1 MRRADRLFQLVQ
13 HLRVRRFATGDQI
26 ARDLGV
32 SIRTVYRDVQDLE
45 RSGIPIRGEAGV
57 GYRLERGYELP
68 PLTFNSEELEG
79 LVLGARL
86 VAAWA
91 DPELAAAVSSAMT
104 KIEAVVPEALR
115 RVLLDTA
122 LFAPG
127 GAWSAAMARELP
139 LLRRAIGERCRIRFG
154 YTRGDGEQSE
164 RTVRPLGLFFWGSK
178 WTLAAWC
185 ELRDDY
191 RTFRPDRM
199 QDVKLTGDTFAPE
212 DGPSLATF
220 LQRWDEHF
228 EDGR

>member
-1 MRRADRLFQLVQ
+1 LRRADRLFQLVQ
-13 HLRVRRFATGDQI
+13 HLRVRRFATGEQI

-32 SIRTVYRDVQDLE
+32 SLRTVYRDVQDLE
-45 RSGIPIRGEAGV
+45 RSGVPIRGEAGV

-68 PLTFNSEELEG
+68 PLTFNAEELEG

-91 DPELAAAVSSAMT
+91 DSELASAVGSAMT
-104 KIEAVVPEALR
+104 KVEAAVPEALR

-127 GAWSAAMARELP
+127 GPWAAAMARELP
-139 LLRRAIGERCRIRFG
+139 LLRRAIGERRRIRFS

-185 ELRDDY
+185 ELREDY

-199 QDVKLTGDTFAPE
+199 EAVKLLDDLFAPE
-212 DGPSLATF
+212 DGPSLAAF
-220 LQRWDEHF
+220 LQRWDEHAD
-228 EDGR
+228 DGR

>member
-1 MRRADRLFQLVQ
+1 LRRADRLFQLVQ
-13 HLRVRRFATGDQI
+13 HLRARRFATGEQI

-32 SIRTVYRDVQDLE
+32 SLRTVYRDVQDLE
-45 RSGIPIRGEAGV
+45 RSGVPIRGEAGV

-68 PLTFNSEELEG
+68 PLTFNGEELEG

-91 DPELAAAVSSAMT
+91 DSELAAAVSSAMT
-104 KIEAVVPEALR
+104 KVEAVVPEALR

-127 GAWSAAMARELP
+127 GPWAAAMARELP
-139 LLRRAIGERCRIRFG
+139 LLRRAIGDRRRIRFA

-185 ELRDDY
+185 ELREDY

-199 QDVKLTGDTFAPE
+199 ETVKLLDETFAPE
-212 DGPSLATF
+212 DGPSLAAF
-220 LQRWDEHF
+220 LQRWDEHAD
-228 EDGR
+228 DGR

>member
-1 MRRADRLFQLVQ
+1 
-13 HLRVRRFATGDQI
+13 VRRFATGEQI

-86 VAAWA
+86 VSAWA

-104 KIEAVVPEALR
+104 KVEAVVPEALR

-127 GAWSAAMARELP
+127 GP
-139 LLRRAIGERCRIRFG
+139 
-154 YTRGDGEQSE
+154 
-164 RTVRPLGLFFWGSK
+164 
-178 WTLAAWC
+178 
-185 ELRDDY
+185 
-191 RTFRPDRM
+191 
-199 QDVKLTGDTFAPE
+199 
-212 DGPSLATF
+212 
-220 LQRWDEHF
+220 
-228 EDGR
+228 